1 MYVAEWSEKSFGEAM
16 IPESRTSISS
26 GTITG
31 SRRAVF
37 LVGRVI
43 TLCREFMSITS
54 FKIIYIIIYE
64 VFIKVPNKNDIFRR
78 FKGNFNISM
87 EGLKKWT
94 SEVRGL

>member
-16 IPESRTSISS
+16 IPESRTNISS

-54 FKIIYIIIYE
+54 LRFFLLLFKRSSLRS
-64 VFIKVPNKNDIFRR
+64 PTRMIFSEDSRA
-78 FKGNFNISM
+78 ISIF
-87 EGLKKWT
+87 LWRDSKKWT

>member
-37 LVGRVI
+37 LVGIVQGAHDHYI
-43 TLCREFMSITS
+43 
-54 FKIIYIIIYE
+54 FKIIYIII
-64 VFIKVPNKNDIFRR
+64 
-78 FKGNFNISM
+78 
-87 EGLKKWT
+87 
-94 SEVRGL
+94 